1 MKTPDP
7 PQAILIALA
16 FLDDGESALS
26 LERLTAV
33 YLNASG
39 ALKFGLWPD
48 RSRVAA
54 EHRTI
59 AARLARAAAA
69 NTGYR
74 MSPATKPPRW
84 ASQAIGKT
92 PAIRAAAARPTFTTR
107 NPTPVSRIARRIAA
121 VAGPTWNAAHR

>member
-69 NTGYR
+69 KALALHGARLAALTGV
-74 MSPATKPPRW
+74 PIPDTE
-84 ASQAIGKT
+84 
-92 PAIRAAAARPTFTTR
+92 
-107 NPTPVSRIARRIAA
+107 
-121 VAGPTWNAAHR
+121 

>member
-1 MKTPDP
+1 MQTPDP
-7 PQAILIALA
+7 PPAILTALA

-33 YLNASG
+33 YLNATG
-39 ALKFGLWPD
+39 ALTFGLWPD

-69 NTGYR
+69 KALALHGAPLAALTGV
-74 MSPATKPPRW
+74 PIPDTE
-84 ASQAIGKT
+84 
-92 PAIRAAAARPTFTTR
+92 
-107 NPTPVSRIARRIAA
+107 
-121 VAGPTWNAAHR
+121 